1 MRKAQ
6 KQQIEELIGQ
16 MEEAQDQIRKY
27 MEQNNVSSA
36 MELLGD
42 CQSGGIAIGTQIDD
56 AEGEGHPTVSLL
68 EEYCELVYQIY
79 EGLANDSHETDAGKV
94 CKLLRQKLIRIRNSI
109 KNDIPVKKEVVF
121 LPYKASM
128 WDSLESVWKAAEE
141 DENCDAYVIPISYFD
156 KNPDG
161 SFREMHYEAD
171 QYPDYVPVVSY
182 GKYDFEARRPD
193 VIYIH
198 NPYDEYNYVTSVPPF
213 FFSGNLKKMTEKLV
227 YIPYFVLDEIRPDE
241 EERIEGIKH
250 FCTVP
255 AVYNADKVIVQSENM
270 RQVYIKVLLE
280 ASNDHSK
287 AARKYWEHKI
297 LGLGSPKFDKVL
309 NTRKENLEIP
319 GEWLK
324 VIEKPDGSWKK
335 IVFYNTGVTALL
347 QYEEKML
354 EKMESVF
361 EIFYKNRDKVVLLW
375 RPHPLTESTLMSM
388 RPQFVQKYR
397 LLRDK
402 YVQEKWGIYDD
413 TADID
418 RAIMLSDGY
427 YGDASSVVQLY
438 QKTGKALMLQS
449 VSALEYITKPDIV
462 DAVKIDNEI
471 WFYLFGKL
479 CVADRRGKVNK
490 YYDVP
495 HTIDQFKSDGF
506 ESIVYLNRKIYLVPF
521 MENQILQFEMST
533 EKFTF
538 IKISQELIQGK
549 KWLFISAKKY
559 NRYLFIIGA
568 NIPVIIRLDS
578 ADNSL
583 EYIIGWTKDIE
594 SYGKGYYFW
603 KQNLLLGHKLFLPF
617 NSINAVLELDCETL
631 ETAIHKIE
639 TKKEG
644 YSGICYSDKNIW
656 IVSRESAILTK
667 WNIHTG
673 ELLKISISNGRKKQ
687 KFYSGIVNQKNK
699 KFLLPRTTEKSGYR
713 NEKENIYELTGNYSF
728 VHEDDDGLIFY
739 ENISGIF
746 SIYEEKANVFEK
758 IELVTDK
765 DFWKSLGLERMF
777 CNGQKVLSERRGIS
791 VLRLIDF
798 LTDY

>member
-56 AEGEGHPTVSLL
+56 AEGEGHPTVLLL

-79 EGLANDSHETDAGKV
+79 EGLANDSHETDAGKA

-141 DENCDAYVIPISYFD
+141 DENCDAYVIPIPYFD

-171 QYPDYVPVVSY
+171 QYPNYVPVVSY

-319 GEWLK
+319 EEWLK
-324 VIEKPDGSWKK
+324 VIEKPDGSRKK
-335 IVFYNTGVTALL
+335 IVFYNTSVTALL

-354 EKMESVF
+354 EKMRHVF
-361 EIFYKNRDKVVLLW
+361 RVFQENQDETVLLW
-375 RPHPLTESTLMSM
+375 RPHPLVKATIESM
-388 RPQFVQKYR
+388 RPELWAEYKK
-397 LLRDK
+397 LLHW
-402 YVQEKWGIYDD
+402 YQAETVGIYDD
-413 TADID
+413 TADVE
-418 RAIMLSDGY
+418 RAIALSDAY
-427 YGDASSVVQLY
+427 YGDASSLVQMY
-438 QKTGKALMLQS
+438 QKTGKPVMIQ
-449 VSALEYITKPDIV
+449 DV
-462 DAVKIDNEI
+462 D
-471 WFYLFGKL
+471 
-479 CVADRRGKVNK
+479 
-490 YYDVP
+490 
-495 HTIDQFKSDGF
+495 
-506 ESIVYLNRKIYLVPF
+506 
-521 MENQILQFEMST
+521 
-533 EKFTF
+533 
-538 IKISQELIQGK
+538 
-549 KWLFISAKKY
+549 
-559 NRYLFIIGA
+559 
-568 NIPVIIRLDS
+568 
-578 ADNSL
+578 
-583 EYIIGWTKDIE
+583 
-594 SYGKGYYFW
+594 
-603 KQNLLLGHKLFLPF
+603 
-617 NSINAVLELDCETL
+617 VLE
-631 ETAIHKIE
+631 
-639 TKKEG
+639 
-644 YSGICYSDKNIW
+644 
-656 IVSRESAILTK
+656 
-667 WNIHTG
+667 
-673 ELLKISISNGRKKQ
+673 
-687 KFYSGIVNQKNK
+687 
-699 KFLLPRTTEKSGYR
+699 
-713 NEKENIYELTGNYSF
+713 
-728 VHEDDDGLIFY
+728 
-739 ENISGIF
+739 
-746 SIYEEKANVFEK
+746 
-758 IELVTDK
+758 
-765 DFWKSLGLERMF
+765 
-777 CNGQKVLSERRGIS
+777 
-791 VLRLIDF
+791 
-798 LTDY
+798 